1 MENTYI
7 QVVTTTN
14 TLSEAEAIAMTVL
27 ESRLAVCMQI
37 TPCTS
42 FYHWKEKIEKA
53 EEFRCLMK
61 TKRELF
67 PQLSAKIQTMHSYET
82 PEIEPPPK
90 FRQPILEISGL
101 FEPPPKFRQP
111 ILEISGLLEIAP

>member
-42 FYHWKEKIEKA
+42 FYHWKGKIEKA

-82 PEIEPPPK
+82 PEI
-90 FRQPILEISGL
+90 
-101 FEPPPKFRQP
+101 
-111 ILEISGLLEIAP
+111 IATVITHGDAAYLKWMADELHI